1 MATSPS
7 QKLVAPKPKV
17 IPPSPMG
24 PPTPEMGRLRQAL
37 PPGPSPA
44 AAPVGAPAPSS
55 LVPSYNPPPGPAP
68 APPRPLGSTF
78 GQPGANIQNILSGVT
93 PSRASAA
100 GGGPVTLPGAPPAP
114 PVAGQA
120 PFGPGMQLPPAA
132 THPYQGAQSQGF
144 MQEGAMND
152 PVRVNTQPKPAPP
165 ATGMPLPNG
174 GWDPALAAK
183 SGMEQ
188 TAPGPQ
194 PTGAFPMPLFN
205 SPMRTPTNQAFPTSP
220 VVPPSYQQPYRLP
233 SSAPLSGDVGKAAAL
248 LNRNPGIQD
257 LYNRN
262 RGEKPAPGPDY
273 TPSQSPPTA
282 QATYADR
289 IASGG
294 LMNNNQAS
302 AFQRETGMQPGMTVG
317 GRFGLNGPGVDPNS
331 PDTLKRI
338 SDAQNVARLG
348 NGREAI
354 LASLNRSGYKAP
366 PDKQHDFGLV
376 NSGKFNEGGQRKE
389 AYSPSETQKINDA
402 KALLSSPER
411 QKYLAD
417 RKATVD
423 ARKAERAPAV
433 QAKAMAKTEARRF
446 RQGIMSNAD
455 RLAFMNPAAA
465 AQRDVGKAQVAAA
478 SARDRAN
485 DATNRDRIASGER
498 IAQGRDQTAQQVS
511 KDRIAAALAANGQP
525 LPSDPNSPSAPRV
538 PAVNGLSPSTPP
550 EVHQAIRGAA
560 ASGDV
565 DGIRRVL
572 VEQGIVDPGTQ
583 NQIIGD
589 VTGNPTAGH
598 TLGQRIGASNPPSPR
613 PLKSPIKL
621 PPDITFK
628 KPKTTARSPA
638 QAASDSYGVGSG
650 YAF

>member
-1 MATSPS
+1 MAISPS

-17 IPPSPMG
+17 IPPSPVG
-24 PPTPEMGRLRQAL
+24 PPTPDMARAVAGAL
-37 PPGPSPA
+37 PASPPPGPAPVSAPPPSSHVPSPFSPPPSGVQFGPEAPPYHVGDRASLFPDRPSPA
-44 AAPVGAPAPSS
+44 GVFGSPYGTAPVQAPISTP
-55 LVPSYNPPPGPAP
+55 PPPGPAP
-68 APPRPLGSTF
+68 APQRPLGSTF
-78 GQPGANIQNILSGVT
+78 GNAGASIQNVLSGVT

-100 GGGPVTLPGAPPAP
+100 AGGPAVNPPYGPASGP
-114 PVAGQA
+114 AK
-120 PFGPGMQLPPAA
+120 FGPGMQLPPSPVD
-132 THPYQGAQSQGF
+132 PYQQFAS
-144 MQEGAMND
+144 EGAMND
-152 PVRVNTQPKPAPP
+152 PLRVNTQPKPNPP
-165 ATGMPLPNG
+165 SATGLPLPNG
-174 GWDPALAAK
+174 GWDSALAAK
-183 SGMEQ
+183 SGLEQ

-433 QAKAMAKTEARRF
+433 QAKAMAKTESRRF

-455 RLAFMNPAAA
+455 RLAFRDPAAA
-465 AQRDVGKAQVAAA
+465 QQASVGKAQVAAA
-478 SARDRAN
+478 AARDRAT
-485 DATNRDRIASGER
+485 DATNRDRIAAGKE
-498 IAQGRDQTAQQVS
+498 IAQGRD
-511 KDRIAAALAANGQP
+511 AAATQAGR
-525 LPSDPNSPSAPRV
+525 DR
-538 PAVNGLSPSTPP
+538 LS
-550 EVHQAIRGAA
+550 AA
-560 ASGDV
+560 AISQGLPDPFNKPESPAGAGPDSDKV
-565 DGIRRVL
+565 TQTILSATSPQAAAEAAISHLEQSNPDQAAAVRGLAGSERMRVL
-572 VEQGIVDPGTQ
+572 RRFYPI
-583 NQIIGD
+583 
-589 VTGNPTAGH
+589 
-598 TLGQRIGASNPPSPR
+598 LGMFG
-613 PLKSPIKL
+613 
-621 PPDITFK
+621 F
-628 KPKTTARSPA
+628 
-638 QAASDSYGVGSG
+638 
-650 YAF
+650 